1 MGHTISIFK
10 CSDNVNEDID
20 VYASNDLD
28 LFSCEYKVIYD
39 LTVFN
44 RSYKTHTFHK
54 YMIVENGRVNLFEYM
69 QVYENDSLVDIII
82 NMIRYDTLKQQD
94 YTVVN
99 KLPRSRK
106 KQQALREILGPSF
119 AQWKTIIQITDDS
132 CEMND
137 NDNEY
142 NTLDECVK
150 GEDKASKIL
159 IKSVLHDVDQ
169 YCTAIAYGYP
179 IMVEMYMDNSSLF
192 GTKHMTGYVLCLMI
206 GYDKDSNEF
215 IFKTPYGWKDYMGD
229 TLRCSFEVFM
239 SIQSKNCILYT
250 QSDINK
256 VLS

>member
-137 NDNEY
+137 NDK
-142 NTLDECVK
+142 ECK
-150 GEDKASKIL
+150 K
-159 IKSVLHDVDQ
+159 
-169 YCTAIAYGYP
+169 YCWS
-179 IMVEMYMDNSSLF
+179 E
-192 GTKHMTGYVLCLMI
+192 K
-206 GYDKDSNEF
+206 
-215 IFKTPYGWKDYMGD
+215 
-229 TLRCSFEVFM
+229 
-239 SIQSKNCILYT
+239 LY
-250 QSDINK
+250 
-256 VLS
+256 